1 MMNKIGILTF
11 HNSNNYGAVLQNYAL
26 FSTCVN
32 LGNDVTMIN
41 YINSEVKNDSI
52 MDEVKR
58 ESGVYSK
65 AIVLSKK
72 LIFLKKN
79 LKKNFN
85 FTKFRKQFL
94 NISKIK
100 FYSPNEFY
108 SNNLDLDYYIVGSD
122 QVWNKNIVK
131 KHIDAYLLNMKK
143 PAIKISYA
151 ASIGELSNDASIFN
165 KLKDFKAIS
174 VREESSKKYL
184 EYNIKLNNISRNI
197 DPTLLLSKEEWTNI
211 SVDVNVDEDY
221 ILLYVVE
228 ENEKIKEIVDE
239 LSRLTGL
246 KVIYFSKLSNV
257 SNKYKSFYNAG
268 PREFISLFKKASYVV
283 TNSFHGTIFS
293 IIFEKKFFVINHRS
307 RGSRIS
313 ELLEL
318 LKIESRIIE
327 DKKGIV
333 LENEINYKEVKEI
346 ISKER
351 KQGISYIK
359 EVIKNENNN

>member
-1 MMNKIGILTF
+1 MNKIGILTF

-26 FSTCVN
+26 FYTCVN
-32 LGNDVTMIN
+32 LGNDVTVIN

-52 MDEVKR
+52 IDDVKR

-65 AIVLSKK
+65 TVVLFKK
-72 LIFLKKN
+72 LIFLNIN
-79 LKKNFN
+79 LKKNYN

-94 NISKIK
+94 NISKNKI
-100 FYSPNEFY
+100 YSPNEFY
-108 SNNLDLDYYIVGSD
+108 DNDLDLDYYIVGSD

-151 ASIGELSNDASIFN
+151 ASIGELSSDTSIFN
-165 KLKDFKAIS
+165 RLKNFKAIS

-184 EYNIKLNNISRNI
+184 QDSMNLNNISRNI
-197 DPTLLLSKEEWTNI
+197 DPTLLLSKEEWINI
-211 SVDVNVDEDY
+211 SVDINVNEDY

-228 ENEKIKEIVDE
+228 ENSKIKEIVDE

-268 PREFISLFKKASYVV
+268 PREFISLFEKASYVV

-307 RGSRIS
+307 RGNRIS

-318 LKIESRIIE
+318 LKIESRIIK
-327 DKKGIV
+327 DKKEIV
-333 LENEINYKEVKEI
+333 LEDEINYKKVKETI
-346 ISKER
+346 INER
-351 KQGISYIK
+351 KQGISYLK
-359 EVIKNENNN
+359 EVIKKR